1 MKDSSRFKVPVLAQR
16 GQGLPSG
23 ALAGGSRF
31 VKSSIKNRKPSNID
45 TTGDGK
51 IGNNEMRTGKN
62 GAFFAA
68 LCSSIIAILIFFC
81 VTALAQTQTPAKKP
95 VQSSQTPIEK
105 RIGDLEKDVLKL
117 DRQVNMYNLDAL
129 PDFLMLCD
137 KKVPIFRDDVRE
149 RFERELFLILENKG
163 LLTTIVKRYFKH
175 LPMINEEIQKQSLP
189 SDLIFLAVAESYL
202 NPRSVSSASAA
213 GMWQF
218 IKETGKREGLTIS
231 DDIDERYN
239 VKKSTQS
246 ALTHLKRLYG
256 EFNDWF
262 IAMAA
267 YNAGPA
273 RLKEVIENQN
283 TRDFFDMYLPEET
296 ERYLFRIIALKETI
310 LNMGRYG
317 IDISEQEFYKPLML
331 TEVTLETEREIH
343 SNILAQ
349 AMEVSYRTFRINNL
363 HIRKYKIPKGLY
375 RINIPV
381 EKRSLFIK
389 NLKNYDYIKV
399 F

>member
-1 MKDSSRFKVPVLAQR
+1 MKQGSRCLSSHSGDKVQ
-16 GQGLPSG
+16 
-23 ALAGGSRF
+23 GSRF
-31 VKSSIKNRKPSNID
+31 EKSSIKNRKPANID

-51 IGNNEMRTGKN
+51 IGKGGMRIGKRAVLF
-62 GAFFAA
+62 GA
-68 LCSSIIAILIFFC
+68 LCVFALVVSIMFC
-81 VTALAQTQTPAKKP
+81 AGATAQTQTPAKKP
-95 VQSSQTPIEK
+95 VQAAPMPIEK
-105 RIGDLEKDVLKL
+105 RIGDLEKDVLRL

-175 LPMINEEIQKQSLP
+175 LPMINEELQKQSLP

-218 IKETGKREGLTIS
+218 IKETGKREGLTIN

-239 VKKSTQS
+239 VRKSTQS

-256 EFNDWF
+256 ESNDWF
-262 IAMAA
+262 IAMAS
-267 YNAGPA
+267 YNAGAA

-283 TRDFFDMYLPEET
+283 TRDFFDMFLPEET
-296 ERYLFRIIALKETI
+296 ERYVFRIIVLKEII
-310 LNMGRYG
+310 LNRGRYG
-317 IDISEQEFYKPLML
+317 IDISEQELYKPLML
-331 TEVTLETEREIH
+331 TDVTLETEREIH

-363 HIRKYKIPKGLY
+363 HIRKYKMPKGSY

-389 NLKNYDYIKV
+389 NLKTCDYIRV

>member
-1 MKDSSRFKVPVLAQR
+1 MQGSEVRDQGSGFKAAGSGERGAGNKKTPATDSMGHGAWGMGEKAQ
-16 GQGLPSG
+16 GQGPQ
-23 ALAGGSRF
+23 
-31 VKSSIKNRKPSNID
+31 
-45 TTGDGK
+45 
-51 IGNNEMRTGKN
+51 IGN
-62 GAFFAA
+62 GAVLFATLHA
-68 LCSSIIAILIFFC
+68 FVLFISIMFC
-81 VTALAQTQTPAKKP
+81 AEALAQTQTPAKKP

-105 RIGDLEKDVLKL
+105 RIGDLEKDVLEL

-175 LPMINEEIQKQSLP
+175 LPMINEEIQKQFLP

-218 IKETGKREGLTIS
+218 IKETGKREGLTIN

-296 ERYLFRIIALKETI
+296 ERYLFRIIALKEII
-310 LNMGRYG
+310 LNRGRYG
-317 IDISEQEFYKPLML
+317 IDISEQELYKPLML
-331 TEVTLETEREIH
+331 TDVTLETEREIH

-363 HIRKYKIPKGLY
+363 HIRKYKIPKGSY

-389 NLKNYDYIKV
+389 NLKNCDYIKI

>member
-1 MKDSSRFKVPVLAQR
+1 MKQGSRFKVQ
-16 GQGLPSG
+16 
-23 ALAGGSRF
+23 GSRF
-31 VKSSIKNRKPSNID
+31 EKSSIKNRKPASID

-51 IGNNEMRTGKN
+51 IGNGGKRTKKN
-62 GAFFAA
+62 GMFLAVLCA
-68 LCSSIIAILIFFC
+68 LVLVISIMFC
-81 VTALAQTQTPAKKP
+81 AEASAQTQTPAKKP
-95 VQSSQTPIEK
+95 VQSAQTPIEK
-105 RIGDLEKDVLKL
+105 RIGDLEKDVLRL

-137 KKVPIFRDDVRE
+137 KKIPIFRDDVRE

-189 SDLIFLAVAESYL
+189 ADLIFLAVAESYL

-218 IKETGKREGLTIS
+218 IKETGKREGLTIN

-239 VKKSTQS
+239 SKKSTQA

-256 EFNDWF
+256 EFNDWL

-273 RLKEVIENQN
+273 RLREVIENQN
-283 TRDFFDMYLPEET
+283 TKDFFDMYFVEET
-296 ERYLFRIIALKETI
+296 ERYLFRIVALKEII
-310 LNMGRYG
+310 LNSERYG
-317 IDISEQEFYKPLML
+317 INIGAQELYKPLL
-331 TEVTLETEREIH
+331 ITEVTLETEREIH

-349 AMEVSYRTFRINNL
+349 AMEVSYRTFRLNNL
-363 HIRKYKIPKGLY
+363 HIRKYKIPKGSY

-381 EKRSLFIK
+381 EKKSLFIK
-389 NLKNYDYIKV
+389 NLKNCDYIKV

>member
-1 MKDSSRFKVPVLAQR
+1 MIKGSRFKVPVLAQR
-16 GQGLPSG
+16 GQGSRLGKRKNEDRQGLILPKVGKS
-23 ALAGGSRF
+23 ARFDLAEG
-31 VKSSIKNRKPSNID
+31 
-45 TTGDGK
+45 GK
-51 IGNNEMRTGKN
+51 IGNNG
-62 GAFFAA
+62 
-68 LCSSIIAILIFFC
+68 IFFIVLC
-81 VTALAQTQTPAKKP
+81 ALALVMSIAFCADVSAQTQTLPKKP
-95 VQSSQTPIEK
+95 VQTVQSPIEK
-105 RIGDLEKDVLKL
+105 RLGDIEKDLLRL
-117 DRQVNMYNLDAL
+117 DRQVNIYNLDAL

-137 KKVPIFRDDVRE
+137 KKIPIFRDDVRE

-218 IKETGKREGLTIS
+218 IKETGKREGLSIN

-239 VKKSTQS
+239 SKKSTQS
-246 ALTHLKRLYG
+246 ALIHLKRLYG
-256 EFNDWF
+256 EFNDWL

-267 YNAGPA
+267 YNAGTA

-296 ERYLFRIIALKETI
+296 ERYLFRIVVLKEII
-310 LNMGRYG
+310 LNSERYG
-317 IDISEQEFYKPLML
+317 INIGEQELYKPLMI

-363 HIRKYKIPKGLY
+363 HIRKYKIPKGSY

-381 EKRSLFIK
+381 EKKSLFIK
-389 NLKNYDYIKV
+389 NLKNCDYIRV

>member
-1 MKDSSRFKVPVLAQR
+1 MKQ
-16 GQGLPSG
+16 
-23 ALAGGSRF
+23 GSRF
-31 VKSSIKNRKPSNID
+31 RVHGSWFEKSSIKNRKPASID

-51 IGNNEMRTGKN
+51 IGNGGVLIATLY
-62 GAFFAA
+62 A
-68 LCSSIIAILIFFC
+68 LVLVTSIMFC
-81 VTALAQTQTPAKKP
+81 AEVLAQTQTPAKKP
-95 VQSSQTPIEK
+95 VQSAQTPIEK
-105 RIGDLEKDVLKL
+105 RIGDLEKDVLRL
-117 DRQVNMYNLDAL
+117 DRQVNIYNLDAL

-137 KKVPIFRDDVRE
+137 KKIPIFRDDVRE

-163 LLTTIVKRYFKH
+163 LLTTIIKRYFKH

-189 SDLIFLAVAESYL
+189 ADLIFLAVAESYL

-218 IKETGKREGLTIS
+218 IKETGKREGLTIN

-239 VKKSTQS
+239 SKKSTQA

-256 EFNDWF
+256 EFNDWL

-273 RLKEVIENQN
+273 RLREVIENQN
-283 TRDFFDMYLPEET
+283 TKDFFDMYFVEET
-296 ERYLFRIIALKETI
+296 ERYLFRIVALKEII
-310 LNMGRYG
+310 LNSERYG
-317 IDISEQEFYKPLML
+317 INIGAQELYKPLL
-331 TEVTLETEREIH
+331 ITEVTLETEREIH

-349 AMEVSYRTFRINNL
+349 AMEVSYRTFRLNNL
-363 HIRKYKIPKGLY
+363 HIRKYKIPKGSY

-381 EKRSLFIK
+381 EKKSLFIK
-389 NLKNYDYIKV
+389 NLKIFDYIKV

>member
-1 MKDSSRFKVPVLAQR
+1 MLA
-16 GQGLPSG
+16 L
-23 ALAGGSRF
+23 
-31 VKSSIKNRKPSNID
+31 VISI
-45 TTGDGK
+45 
-51 IGNNEMRTGKN
+51 M
-62 GAFFAA
+62 
-68 LCSSIIAILIFFC
+68 FC
-81 VTALAQTQTPAKKP
+81 AEALAQTQTPAKKP
-95 VQSSQTPIEK
+95 VQSAQTPIEK

-218 IKETGKREGLTIS
+218 IKETGKREGLSIN

-256 EFNDWF
+256 ESNDWF

-267 YNAGPA
+267 YNAGAA

-296 ERYLFRIIALKETI
+296 ERYVFRIIALKEII
-310 LNMGRYG
+310 LNRERYG
-317 IDISEQEFYKPLML
+317 INISEQELYKPLCSQRSPWRQKERYTAISWRRPWRFR
-331 TEVTLETEREIH
+331 TEL
-343 SNILAQ
+343 S
-349 AMEVSYRTFRINNL
+349 
-363 HIRKYKIPKGLY
+363 G
-375 RINIPV
+375 
-381 EKRSLFIK
+381 
-389 NLKNYDYIKV
+389 
-399 F
+399 

>member
-1 MKDSSRFKVPVLAQR
+1 MKNNKVTGVR
-16 GQGLPSG
+16 VQGSG
-23 ALAGGSRF
+23 
-31 VKSSIKNRKPSNID
+31 VEKSQMANREWRDAN
-45 TTGDGK
+45 G
-51 IGNNEMRTGKN
+51 EMRIGKS
-62 GAFFAA
+62 GAFFSVLCA
-68 LCSSIIAILIFFC
+68 LTLAISIMFC
-81 VTALAQTQTPAKKP
+81 AEALAQAQTPAKKP
-95 VQSSQTPIEK
+95 AQAIQPLQSPIEK
-105 RIGDLEKDVLKL
+105 RIGDIEKDVLRL
-117 DRQVNMYNLDAL
+117 DRQVNLYNLDAL
-129 PDFLMLCD
+129 PDSLTLCD
-137 KKVPIFRDDVRE
+137 KKVSILRDDVRE
-149 RFERELFLILENKG
+149 RFEREFFLILENKG
-163 LLTTIVKRYFKH
+163 LLTTIVKRYYKY

-189 SDLIFLAVAESYL
+189 HDLVFLAVAESYL

-218 IKETGKREGLTIS
+218 IKETGKREGLSIN

-256 EFNDWF
+256 EFSDWL

-273 RLKEVIENQN
+273 RLREVIDNQN

-296 ERYLFRIIALKETI
+296 ERYLFRIIALKEII
-310 LNMGRYG
+310 LNSERYG
-317 IDISEQEFYKPLML
+317 ININEQEHYKPLML
-331 TEVTLETEREIH
+331 TEVALETEREIH

-363 HIRKYKIPKGLY
+363 HIRKYRIPRGTY
-375 RINIPV
+375 RINVPV
-381 EKRSLFIK
+381 EKKNLFIK
-389 NLKNYDYIKV
+389 NLKGYDYIRV

>member
-1 MKDSSRFKVPVLAQR
+1 MINGMGPEIV
-16 GQGLPSG
+16 
-23 ALAGGSRF
+23 
-31 VKSSIKNRKPSNID
+31 NRKSIIVNR
-45 TTGDGK
+45 G
-51 IGNNEMRTGKN
+51 MRTGKSRM
-62 GAFFAA
+62 FLIA
-68 LCSSIIAILIFFC
+68 LGVLVIVMSVILPSE
-81 VTALAQTQTPAKKP
+81 VKGQVQAPAKKP
-95 VQSSQTPIEK
+95 VQSIQTPIEK
-105 RIGDLEKDVLKL
+105 RIGDLEKDILRL

-137 KKVPIFRDDVRE
+137 KKIPIFRDDVRE

-175 LPMINEEIQKQSLP
+175 LPMLNEEIQKQSLP

-218 IKETGKREGLTIS
+218 IKETGKREGLTIN

-239 VKKSTQS
+239 IKKSTQS
-246 ALTHLKRLYG
+246 ALIHLKKLFA

-267 YNAGPA
+267 YNAGAA

-296 ERYLFRIIALKETI
+296 ERYLFRIITLKEII
-310 LNMGRYG
+310 LNRERYG
-317 IDISEQEFYKPLML
+317 IDISEQELYKPLML
-331 TEVTLETEREIH
+331 VEVTIETDREIH

-349 AMEVSYRTFRINNL
+349 AMEVSYRAFRLNNL
-363 HIRKYKIPKGLY
+363 HIRKYRIPKGVY
-375 RINIPV
+375 RINVPA
-381 EKRSLFIK
+381 EKKDLF
-389 NLKNYDYIKV
+389 LKRLRLCSYITV
-399 F
+399 P

>member
-1 MKDSSRFKVPVLAQR
+1 MTNGTGHRAWGTGPVLR
-16 GQGLPSG
+16 WFSG
-23 ALAGGSRF
+23 GFEISNNANREAESGKREIRIGKSRMSF
-31 VKSSIKNRKPSNID
+31 I
-45 TTGDGK
+45 T
-51 IGNNEMRTGKN
+51 
-62 GAFFAA
+62 
-68 LCSSIIAILIFFC
+68 FC
-81 VTALAQTQTPAKKP
+81 VLVIVISVMFCPQVKGQTPSKKP
-95 VQSSQTPIEK
+95 AQSAQLPIEK

-117 DRQVNMYNLDAL
+117 DRQVNIYNLDAL

-137 KKVPIFRDDVRE
+137 KKIPIFKDDVRE

-218 IKETGKREGLTIS
+218 MKETGKREGLSIS

-246 ALTHLKRLYG
+246 ALTH
-256 EFNDWF
+256 
-262 IAMAA
+262 
-267 YNAGPA
+267 
-273 RLKEVIENQN
+273 LKEVIENQN

-296 ERYLFRIIALKETI
+296 ERYVFRIVALKEII
-310 LNMGRYG
+310 LNKERYG
-317 IDISEQEFYKPLML
+317 IDISEQELYKPLLL
-331 TEVTLETEREIH
+331 TEVILETEREIH

-363 HIRKYKIPKGLY
+363 HIRKYRIPKGSY

-381 EKRSLFIK
+381 EKKNLFIK
-389 NLKNYDYIKV
+389 NLKSYDYIRV

>member
-16 GQGLPSG
+16 GQG
-23 ALAGGSRF
+23 SRF
-31 VKSSIKNRKPSNID
+31 EKSKMANRKAEI
-45 TTGDGK
+45 GK
-51 IGNNEMRTGKN
+51 REIRIGKSRMSFIT
-62 GAFFAA
+62 
-68 LCSSIIAILIFFC
+68 FC
-81 VTALAQTQTPAKKP
+81 VLVIVISVMFCPQVKGQTPSKKP
-95 VQSSQTPIEK
+95 VQTVQLPIEK
-105 RIGDLEKDVLKL
+105 RIGDLEKDILRL
-117 DRQVNMYNLDAL
+117 DRQVNLYNLDAL
-129 PDFLMLCD
+129 PDFLTVCD
-137 KKVPIFRDDVRE
+137 KKIPIFRDDVRE

-218 IKETGKREGLTIS
+218 MKETGKREGLSIS

-256 EFNDWF
+256 EFNDWL
-262 IAMAA
+262 IAMAS
-267 YNAGPA
+267 YNAGAA

-296 ERYLFRIIALKETI
+296 ERYVFRIVALKEII
-310 LNMGRYG
+310 LNKERYG
-317 IDISEQEFYKPLML
+317 IDISEQELYKPLLL
-331 TEVTLETEREIH
+331 TEVILETEREIH

-363 HIRKYKIPKGLY
+363 HIRKYRMPKGPY

-381 EKRSLFIK
+381 EKKNLFIK
-389 NLKNYDYIKV
+389 NLKNYDYIRV

>member
-1 MKDSSRFKVPVLAQR
+1 MKQSSRLKVR
-16 GQGLPSG
+16 
-23 ALAGGSRF
+23 GSRF
-31 VKSSIKNRKPSNID
+31 GKSEI
-45 TTGDGK
+45 GK
-51 IGNNEMRTGKN
+51 GELRIGNGV
-62 GAFFAA
+62 AFLLA
-68 LCSSIIAILIFFC
+68 LCGFALVISVMFC
-81 VTALAQTQTPAKKP
+81 TEALAQTQTPSKRP
-95 VQSSQTPIEK
+95 VQFVQQPIEK
-105 RIGDLEKDVLKL
+105 RIGDLEKDALRL
-117 DRQVNMYNLDAL
+117 DRQLNLYNLDAL
-129 PDFLMLCD
+129 PDFLALCD
-137 KKVPIFRDDVRE
+137 KKIPIFRDDVRE

-175 LPMINEEIQKQSLP
+175 LPMINEEIQKQSVP

-218 IKETGKREGLTIS
+218 IKETGKREGLLIS

-246 ALTHLKRLYG
+246 ALIHLKRLYG
-256 EFNDWF
+256 EFNDWL

-273 RLKEVIENQN
+273 RLKEVIDNQN
-283 TRDFFDMYLPEET
+283 TKDFFDMYLPEET
-296 ERYLFRIIALKETI
+296 ERYVFRIVALKEII
-310 LNMGRYG
+310 LNKERYG
-317 IDISEQEFYKPLML
+317 IDMSEQELYKPLLL

-349 AMEVSYRTFRINNL
+349 AMEVSYRTFRLNNL
-363 HIRKYKIPKGLY
+363 HIRKYRIPKGSY
-375 RINIPV
+375 RINVPT
-381 EKRSLFIK
+381 EKKSLFIK
-389 NLKNYDYIKV
+389 NLKSCDYIRV

>member
-1 MKDSSRFKVPVLAQR
+1 M
-16 GQGLPSG
+16 
-23 ALAGGSRF
+23 
-31 VKSSIKNRKPSNID
+31 
-45 TTGDGK
+45 
-51 IGNNEMRTGKN
+51 
-62 GAFFAA
+62 
-68 LCSSIIAILIFFC
+68 FC
-81 VTALAQTQTPAKKP
+81 VDAFAQTQTPAKKP
-95 VQSSQTPIEK
+95 VQAAPMPIEK

-175 LPMINEEIQKQSLP
+175 LPMINEELQKQSLP

-218 IKETGKREGLTIS
+218 IKETGKREGLTIN

-239 VKKSTQS
+239 VRKSTQS
-246 ALTHLKRLYG
+246 ALTHLKRLYADS
-256 EFNDWF
+256 NDWF
-262 IAMAA
+262 IAMAS
-267 YNAGPA
+267 YNAGAA

-283 TRDFFDMYLPEET
+283 TRDFFDMFLPEET
-296 ERYLFRIIALKETI
+296 ERYVFRIIVLKEII
-310 LNMGRYG
+310 LNRGRYG
-317 IDISEQEFYKPLML
+317 IDISEQELYKPLML
-331 TEVTLETEREIH
+331 TDVTLETEREIH

-363 HIRKYKIPKGLY
+363 HIRKYKMPKGSY

-389 NLKNYDYIKV
+389 NLKNCDYIKV

>member
-1 MKDSSRFKVPVLAQR
+1 MGKSEIGMRIGK
-16 GQGLPSG
+16 SG
-23 ALAGGSRF
+23 
-31 VKSSIKNRKPSNID
+31 V
-45 TTGDGK
+45 
-51 IGNNEMRTGKN
+51 
-62 GAFFAA
+62 FFAA
-68 LCSSIIAILIFFC
+68 LCVLVLVISIMFC
-81 VTALAQTQTPAKKP
+81 AEALAQAQTPAKKP
-95 VQSSQTPIEK
+95 VQSVQTPIEK
-105 RIGDLEKDVLKL
+105 RIGDLEKDILRL

-137 KKVPIFRDDVRE
+137 KKIPIFRDDVRE

-218 IKETGKREGLTIS
+218 IKETGKREGLTIN

-239 VKKSTQS
+239 IKKSTQS

-256 EFNDWF
+256 EFNDWL

-267 YNAGPA
+267 YNAGAA

-296 ERYLFRIIALKETI
+296 ERYLFRIIALKEII
-310 LNMGRYG
+310 LNRERYG
-317 IDISEQEFYKPLML
+317 INISEQELYKPLLL

-363 HIRKYKIPKGLY
+363 HIRKYKIPKGSY

-381 EKRSLFIK
+381 EKKEPFYQEPEKL
-389 NLKNYDYIKV
+389 
-399 F
+399 